1 MCILHAGSKIEML
14 KKEKALVSDSESEEE
29 VNIDKKSG
37 TCNIIVEDAIILDYH
52 VFTGDPISVKQ
63 QSKVMWTLDLAQYM
77 LMTEKESTDLSNKRK
92 EKRMSNKGM

>member
-1 MCILHAGSKIEML
+1 ML
-14 KKEKALVSDSESEEE
+14 KKEKALVSDSESEEV

-63 QSKVMWTLDLAQYM
+63 QSKVM
-77 LMTEKESTDLSNKRK
+77 
-92 EKRMSNKGM
+92 